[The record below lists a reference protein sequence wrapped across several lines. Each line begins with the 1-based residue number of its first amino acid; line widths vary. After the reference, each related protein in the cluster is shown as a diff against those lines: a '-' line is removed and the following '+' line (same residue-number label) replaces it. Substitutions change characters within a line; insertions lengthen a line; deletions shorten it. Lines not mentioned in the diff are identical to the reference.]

1 MNEKINKQTPIAR
14 DIIVLVAVILLWI
27 VMSIP
32 TTGDK
37 GYIRLGISLIFLI
50 PAIYQIKRIV
60 KKVRVQ
66 K

>member
-1 MNEKINKQTPIAR
+1 MAKLTPIIR
-14 DIIVLVAVILLWI
+14 DIIILVAVILLWI

-32 TTGDK
+32 TTGDE

-50 PAIYQIKRIV
+50 PVIYQIKRIV
-60 KKVRVQ
+60 KKVRVH